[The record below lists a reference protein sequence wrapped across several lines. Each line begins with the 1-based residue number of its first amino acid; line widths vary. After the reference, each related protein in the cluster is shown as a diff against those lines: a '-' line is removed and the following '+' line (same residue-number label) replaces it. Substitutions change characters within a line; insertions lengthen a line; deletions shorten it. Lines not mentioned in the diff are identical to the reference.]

1 MVRYSWSH
9 ETRANTCLCLVRF
22 NPCGKKGIQLGSS
35 SLSYAEHSKEPKRHH
50 YRQLVC
56 TLLLRVLAKSKLSS
70 VFWGRMSKEM
80 DEAGTGKH
88 PKSFRDFAVLPA
100 GAPKWTAP
108 FPTFRAVSISSRQA
122 LRTLTNSPAW
132 IHLDIRFCP
141 TKVPRC
147 LVSSGEIVAN
157 TTSSSSQQPPSFTC
171 RVLAC
176 RPSDDRSPD
185 TLVSCDAS
193 WREVRIKCQLVTGE
207 VTSATFPLFRWVLI
221 PGWSLL
227 CQ

>member
-1 MVRYSWSH
+1 
-9 ETRANTCLCLVRF
+9 
-22 NPCGKKGIQLGSS
+22 
-35 SLSYAEHSKEPKRHH
+35 
-50 YRQLVC
+50 
-56 TLLLRVLAKSKLSS
+56 
-70 VFWGRMSKEM
+70 MSKEM
-80 DEAGTGKH
+80 DEAGTRKH

-108 FPTFRAVSISSRQA
+108 PPTSRAVSISSRQA

-157 TTSSSSQQPPSFTC
+157 TTSSSQQPPSFTC

-193 WREVRIKCQLVTGE
+193 WREVRIKCQLANWG
-207 VTSATFPLFRWVLI
+207 SYFSHFSTFPVGFNPRVVFTVPIKCFKQNRWTFRCLCDESVGFTEFLLI
-221 PGWSLL
+221 PTH
-227 CQ
+227 